1 MQVNSLCGKE
11 LLVQAT
17 DQATLT
23 DWADSIE
30 KVISE
35 QAKQVCATN
44 SISHW
49 EFTININHQIK
60 S

>member
-1 MQVNSLCGKE
+1 MQLSSLCGKE
-11 LLVQAT
+11 LLVQAP

-35 QAKQVCATN
+35 QAKQVSVLVEACYL
-44 SISHW
+44 
-49 EFTININHQIK
+49 
-60 S
+60 